1 MTYKDLLV
9 QLLDFTQH
17 QLNQDVC
24 VYDTGTDEHYQLKVE
39 LAYAGQE
46 QDVLDLD
53 HPIIRF

>member
-9 QLLDFTQH
+9 RLLDFTQD

-24 VYDTGTDEHYQLKVE
+24 VYDEGVDEYYQLKVE
-39 LAYAGQE
+39 LVYAGQE

>member
-9 QLLDFTQH
+9 QLLDFTQD

-24 VYDTGTDEHYQLKVE
+24 VYDTGTDEYYQLKVE
-39 LAYAGQE
+39 LVYAGQE
-46 QDVLDLD
+46 CDALNLD